1 MSWYIKVLKNYA
13 VFSGRARRKEYWW
26 FSLFN
31 FIFILVL
38 DGIDLFVIAP
48 HIHSLILPIV
58 YTLTIVSSLT
68 IIYILAVIVPGIAVG
83 VRRLHDT
90 NRSGWWYFIGLIPIV
105 GSIIL
110 IVFYAMDSQPG
121 DNRYGPNPK
130 TEVTTAV

>member
-1 MSWYIKVLKNYA
+1 MNWYIKVLKKYA

-26 FSLFN
+26 FFLFN

-38 DGIDLFVIAP
+38 DGIDLFIIAP
-48 HIHSLILPIV
+48 HIHGLILPIV
-58 YTLTIVSSLT
+58 YRITIISSLT
-68 IIYILAVIVPGIAVG
+68 VIYELAVIVPSIAVG

-90 NRSGWWYFIGLIPIV
+90 NRSGWWYFIGLVPLV

-110 IVFYAMDSQPG
+110 IIFYAMDSQPG

-130 TEVTTAV
+130 TEVATG

>member
-1 MSWYIKVLKNYA
+1 MDWYIKVLKNYA

-38 DGIDLFVIAP
+38 EGIGLFIIRP

-58 YTLTIVSSLT
+58 YRLTIISSLT
-68 IIYILAVIVPGIAVG
+68 IIYELAIIVPGIAVG

-90 NRSGWWYFIGLIPIV
+90 NRSGWWCFIGLIPIV
-105 GSIIL
+105 GDIIL
-110 IVFYAMDSQPG
+110 IVFFAMDSQPG
-121 DNRYGPNPK
+121 ENRYGPNPK
-130 TEVTTAV
+130 AEVATG

>member
-31 FIFILVL
+31 FIFALVL
-38 DGIDLFVIAP
+38 ELINFFIIAS
-48 HIHSLILPIV
+48 HIHGLIDSLIL
-58 YTLTIVSSLT
+58 LS
-68 IIYILAVIVPGIAVG
+68 IIYNLAVIVPSIAVA

-90 NRSGWWYFIGLIPIV
+90 NRSGWWCFIGLVPVV

-110 IVFYAMDSQPG
+110 LVFFALDSQPG
-121 DNRYGPNPK
+121 ENRYGPNPK
-130 TEVTTAV
+130 AELATGQVQLD